1 MGAPLPVADVKL
13 PSPDQYIASLA
24 SEDELVAELQTAPD
38 FVASPHVDIKDFVS
52 KTLSCPQT
60 VETVL
65 SPVPTATSS
74 RQDSGAK
81 LPIAED
87 NMVDLRTQPEEP
99 PVLPKS
105 SAEVLTPLN
114 VSGRGPV
121 LVSAFT
127 NVAID
132 EICARLLTMPGFAWD
147 GDQKPLH
154 TIVRIGGN
162 SKKVDPRVE
171 KARLDWHLK
180 FDEKYQTEVAKVTG
194 DISPANLLAQSAKA
208 VVDAMVPLCAQVQ
221 QKAYNVVKQKLA
233 NLHHTARAHI
243 TDEDEQEMLATEP
256 IPIKVTEA
264 LAKRMEE
271 LHLEPIEDTLSVRR
285 IMLIAYTAGELV
297 KKYRA
302 ESLRLNWMLRAAR
315 MQAEQRALA
324 AASVVV
330 GTCMGVGSS
339 YLDKCRFS
347 LVVVD
352 ECSQVPELACLLP
365 ISKLAPCD
373 PQDLTGDINTSSAA
387 WEWILGH
394 PQFQQPNVLAEFG
407 FAPSKR
413 SAASYSRVVLV
424 GDQCQLPPTV
434 ESELM
439 KLSGVH
445 VSLFERLMSSTPH
458 AATSLFFSKPLVT
471 NNAQVL
477 LPSQPRLAPRTVLL
491 HTQYRMNPALASWI
505 SSKVYSNRITS
516 GTHALHRKS
525 PPGFPWP
532 VAIAHKA
539 DQQGTSVFETDPAT
553 DPLARAVVSQML
565 AFEDLVRQK
574 VPNATASRFAKE
586 LLAAARANA
595 AVIKSLKGWVPH
607 QSLDAAKSRKDLMG
621 GDNTEEALFN
631 VEQEAAFNI
640 EQELASYI
648 AQRMDGE
655 GSGIHRGMQVR
666 YATGS
671 GASLVRRFPI
681 VFIDTPYMEN
691 TVGASKSNTYEAE
704 LAVHIAASLIGALP
718 TMQEALK
725 PQLEKMFQTAA
736 NAVSQSANGA
746 APQAENQVDG
756 LSDELASLSL
766 QVDAKATDHN
776 SDDLNCLHDFV
787 TRTWLTDAVE
797 REQGRR
803 VTASEVG
810 IVTPYVGQVHEVTHS
825 KNSLANL
832 VHKNRR
838 AVKELERVEVKTI
851 DGFQGREKDVI
862 IMSCVRSNTYDSV
875 GFLADLRRLNVAVS
889 RAKRGLVLIGNVKT
903 LCSHPLWASY
913 IGEIEKAGAVVPY
926 ARLKPWLQAG
936 VAFPDFL

>member
-24 SEDELVAELQTAPD
+24 SEDEPVAELQTAPD

-65 SPVPTATSS
+65 SPLPTATSS

-81 LPIAED
+81 LSNAED

-132 EICARLLTMPGFAWD
+132 EICARLLSMPGFCWD

-171 KARLDWHLK
+171 QARLDWHLR
-180 FDEKYQTEVAKVTG
+180 FDEKYQTEVAKFTQ

-208 VVDAMVPLCAQVQ
+208 VVDAMVPLYAQVQ
-221 QKAYNVVKQKLA
+221 QKAYNAVKQKLA
-233 NLHHTARAHI
+233 NLQHTARAHI
-243 TDEDEQEMLATEP
+243 TTEVEQEMIATEP
-256 IPIKVTEA
+256 IPIKVSEA
-264 LAKRMEE
+264 LMKRMEE
-271 LHLEPIEDTLSVRR
+271 LNMEPIEDTLSVRR
-285 IMLIAYTAGELV
+285 VMLIAYQAGELE
-297 KKYRA
+297 KKYRG

-373 PQDLTGDINTSSAA
+373 PQDLTGDINASSAA
-387 WEWILGH
+387 WECILSD
-394 PQFQQPNVLAEFG
+394 PQFQQPHVLAEFG

-445 VSLFERLMSSTPH
+445 VSLFERLMSSAPH

-477 LPSQPRLAPRTVLL
+477 LSSQPRLAPRTVLL

-516 GTHALHRKS
+516 GTHALHRKC

-539 DQQGTSVFETDPAT
+539 EQQGATVFETDPAT

-574 VPNATASRFAKE
+574 VPHATAGRFAKE
-586 LLAAARANA
+586 LLAAARKNA
-595 AVIKSLKGWVPH
+595 AAVKSLKGWVPH
-607 QSLDAAKSRKDLMG
+607 QSLDAAKAQKDLMG
-621 GDNTEEALFN
+621 GDKTEEAPFN
-631 VEQEAAFNI
+631 VEQE
-640 EQELASYI
+640 LVSYV
-648 AQRMDGE
+648 AQHMDGE

-691 TVGASKSNTYEAE
+691 TSGASKSNTYEAE

-725 PQLEKMFQTAA
+725 PQLEKMFQAA
-736 NAVSQSANGA
+736 VNAVSQSANGA
-746 APQAENQVDG
+746 APQTENQVEG

-766 QVDAKATDHN
+766 QVDANATDQN

-787 TRTWLTDAVE
+787 TRTWLTDAVK

-803 VTASEVG
+803 VAASEVG

-825 KNSLANL
+825 KTSL
-832 VHKNRR
+832 VHLLNKNRR
-838 AVKELERVEVKTI
+838 AVRELERVEVKTI

-862 IMSCVRSNTYDSV
+862 IMSCVRSNKYDSV